1 MNKKDIEYIYERLK
15 ILQISNPGVHI
26 NTIFNIKTFLDILE
40 KNVLIYDLKLPSDI
54 LIENTSL
61 ICLDWFKNYKSN
73 KLDIMSLNFG
83 GDDNFIFES
92 YLDSLGTHTIK
103 QCEIKEDLDELFL
116 IHLKHFN

>member
-26 NTIFNIKTFLDILE
+26 NATFNIKTFLDILE
-40 KNVLIYDLKLPSDI
+40 KNVLLYDLKLPSDI

-61 ICLDWFKNYKSN
+61 ICLDWFKNYKS
-73 KLDIMSLNFG
+73 KRLDIMSLRFS
-83 GDDNFIFES
+83 GDENFIFES

>member
-26 NTIFNIKTFLDILE
+26 NSIFNIKTFLDILE
-40 KNVLIYDLKLPSDI
+40 KNVLLYDLKLPSDI

-73 KLDIMSLNFG
+73 KLDIMSLHFS
-83 GDDNFIFES
+83 GDENFIFES